1 MTLKNKSIRKLFM
14 ENEYKSERVS
24 IRFSKEEKLFL
35 EILTKK
41 SNYKTLSEFLRN
53 VIFSKVLDL
62 NKTEDDT
69 LKKINDRVARI
80 VALTREIARKNLGK
94 EETDKIITA
103 VNETLRK

>member
-1 MTLKNKSIRKLFM
+1 M
-14 ENEYKSERVS
+14 ENEHKSERVS
-24 IRFSKEEKLFL
+24 IRFSKEEKIFL
-35 EILTKK
+35 EILAKK

-80 VALTREIARKNLGK
+80 VVLTREIARKNLGK
-94 EETDKIITA
+94 EEADKIIAA

>member
-1 MTLKNKSIRKLFM
+1 M

-53 VIFSKVLDL
+53 VIFSKILDL